1 MTANRDE
8 LHHLVDELPDDQVDS
23 VLADLRHCARPHRV
37 PSERALA
44 WIGAIKDGPADLSE
58 RVDDYLIATFERD

>member
-8 LHHLVDELPDDQVDS
+8 LHHLVDELPDEQVAS
-23 VLADLRHCARPHRV
+23 VLADLGLRTRPRKAS
-37 PSERALA
+37 SERALA

-58 RVDDYLIATFERD
+58 RVDAYLIATF